1 MSILSIRTVPD
12 PILRSTTSPVA
23 ADRFGSSGLERLI
36 NSMHETMHAVDGV
49 GLAAPQ
55 VGIGQA
61 FFVFNLEDRQ
71 GHVINPTIQT
81 WGEEQ
86 HETKEGCLS
95 VPELYYTPPRSQYAK
110 VTGVDYDGQ
119 PVEYEGEALF
129 ARMLQHEV
137 DHLNGYL
144 FVDRLEGDQFR
155 HARRTMASPA
165 FGEATARINAERAPE
180 INSAFGVGPTRRS
193 TKRMGDS

>member
-1 MSILSIRTVPD
+1 MSILTIRTVPD
-12 PILRSTTSPVA
+12 PILRGKTAPVEA
-23 ADRFGSSGLERLI
+23 SRFGSAGLRRLI
-36 NSMHETMHAVDGV
+36 DSMHKTMETVQGV

-61 FFVFNLEDRQ
+61 VFVFNLDDRQ
-71 GHVINPTIQT
+71 GHVINPVLET
-81 WGEEQ
+81 WGDEQ
-86 HETKEGCLS
+86 HEPKEGCLS
-95 VPELYYTPPRSQYAK
+95 VPELYYTPPRAQYAR
-110 VTGVDYDGQ
+110 VRGVDYEGQ
-119 PVEYEGEALF
+119 PIEYEGNALF

-165 FGEATARINAERAPE
+165 FVKATERINAQRASE
-180 INSAFGVGPTRRS
+180 ISSTFGAGPALRS
-193 TKRMGDS
+193 TRSKGHS